1 MFRLL
6 VLLAVGVFIL
16 ACATGNKTARNV
28 SAQNYNNLLPFDD
41 ARLLPR
47 NYIFRIADN
56 MFNEAG
62 MEAVES
68 RQRRA

>member
-16 ACATGNKTARNV
+16 TCATGDKAARNV
-28 SAQNYNNLLPFDD
+28 SAQSHKELLLF
-41 ARLLPR
+41 AEVRSLPG

-56 MFNEAG
+56 MFKATLIK
-62 MEAVES
+62 S
-68 RQRRA
+68 W